1 MTKLPAGTVHDK
13 IPDDIKKMILSSE
26 KIEAQWRDITPLARN
41 EFLCWITDA
50 KLEKTRARRIQVA
63 FDKLSRGE
71 RRPCCWPGCI
81 HREKNGH

>member
-71 RRPCCWPGCI
+71 RRPCC
-81 HREKNGH
+81 